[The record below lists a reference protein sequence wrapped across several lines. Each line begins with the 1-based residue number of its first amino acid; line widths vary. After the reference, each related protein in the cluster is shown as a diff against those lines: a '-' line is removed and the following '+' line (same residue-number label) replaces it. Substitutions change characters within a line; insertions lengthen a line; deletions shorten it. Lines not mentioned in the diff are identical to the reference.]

1 MNVALLAVAAGVG
14 GFIRFAIEYRYPPI
28 GSSAFPRATLAVN
41 LAGSFILG
49 LMLHAPH
56 DVRVIVGTGLCGAL
70 TTFSG
75 VSLQLHR
82 RIVAGAWKSA
92 AFYFG
97 VLMSTG
103 LVAAMVGVELSAR
116 LFG

>member
-49 LMLHAPH
+49 LMVHAPH

-103 LVAAMVGVELSAR
+103 LVAAMVGVELSSR

>member
-1 MNVALLAVAAGVG
+1 MTVVMLAVAAGVG

-41 LAGSFILG
+41 IAGSLILG
-49 LMLHAPH
+49 LMVHAPN
-56 DVRVIVGTGLCGAL
+56 DIRLIVGTGLCGAL

-82 RIVAGAWKSA
+82 RIIAGAWKSA
-92 AFYFG
+92 AYYLG
-97 VLMSTG
+97 ILMSTG
-103 LVAAMVGVELSAR
+103 LTAAMIGVELSSR

>member
-1 MNVALLAVAAGVG
+1 MTVVLLAVAAGVG
-14 GFIRFAIEYRYPPI
+14 GFVRFAIEYRWPPI

-41 LAGSFILG
+41 VAGSLILG
-49 LMLHAPH
+49 LLIHAPH
-56 DVRVIVGTGLCGAL
+56 DVRLVVGTGLCGAL

-82 RIVAGAWKSA
+82 RIVAGAWNSTVM
-92 AFYFG
+92 YFG
-97 VLMSTG
+97 ILITSG
-103 LVAAMVGVELSAR
+103 LVAAILGTELSSR